1 MHSQLALFLLSLLAA
16 NTIVALPLN
25 INLGAYSPALVVG
38 DGEIS
43 FGGKQ
48 DVTNLMNALEGA
60 AVSSA
65 TANGVAAPQTAA
77 AATTPPP
84 TEAQTQTQAQ
94 PATQAEVSPL
104 TPDQLQE
111 AAQIAALQGISKEIA
126 PRVVSLADADVETE
140 TEKEKEKRDI
150 NGFNAALKYAT
161 GALTTSPKVQL
172 GTGAEG
178 SGVGILQ
185 DAGGNRPAAAAAA
198 VKAKRDE
205 ISGSGSGVAP
215 KMRTTVT
222 TMYVRGGRG
231 LASAPA
237 PADWDF
243 WRGKKANEKARNLQ
257 DSPVVKRAPSPG
269 IDGVNLN
276 VAEGQVAELTFVET
290 RELKDE
296 DEE

>member
-16 NTIVALPLN
+16 KTIVALPLN

-77 AATTPPP
+77 AVTTPPP
-84 TEAQTQTQAQ
+84 TEAQTQTQTQAQAQ

-104 TPDQLQE
+104 TSDQLQE

-126 PRVVSLADADVETE
+126 PRVVSEAEAE
-140 TEKEKEKRDI
+140 TEKRDL

-185 DAGGNRPAAAAAA
+185 DAGNNRPAAAAAG
-198 VKAKRDE
+198 KAKRDE

-222 TMYVRGGRG
+222 TLYVRGGRG

-237 PADWDF
+237 PA
-243 WRGKKANEKARNLQ
+243 
-257 DSPVVKRAPSPG
+257 VKRAPSPG